1 MKYLKKYKLFE
12 VRGYMTELEDAAD
25 EIIDMSKTKDK
36 FSILVKV
43 KRGNF
48 FVNVEIMDE
57 KELHKIHGESSAVCY
72 TQAGKKPILYLN
84 KEYLHKPTIIHE
96 LKHAFSHTF
105 GSKRTEKFNRF
116 INSLQQCMGESYD
129 DFFRVPANYA
139 SITLY
144 ILNTEELEAH
154 YHGMYADIK
163 ENTKGMDDKAKRDYI
178 STYLNDSIVFPTLRK
193 FRNGDFKIE
202 FLFKSKDKMYL
213 FFDWYKLH
221 ITKKRVDILNRLFDR
236 FKILINRY
244 RSTSNYSPVVKDINK
259 EISSNCEKYYKKFMR
274 LYTI

>member
-1 MKYLKKYKLFE
+1 MKYLKQYKIFE

-25 EIIDMSKTKDK
+25 EIINTAKDKDK

-48 FVNVEIMDE
+48 FVNVEVMDE
-57 KELHKIHGESSAVCY
+57 KDFRKDHRGEATCY
-72 TQAGKKPILYLN
+72 TQHGKNPTLYLN
-84 KEYLHKPTIIHE
+84 REYLHKPTIIHE

-105 GSKRTEKFNRF
+105 GSKKTEKFNRF

-129 DFFRVPANYA
+129 DFFRVPAEFA

-144 ILNTEELEAH
+144 ILNSEELEAF

-163 ENTKGMDDKAKRDYI
+163 EGTKGMDDKTKRSYVDL
-178 STYLNDSIVFPTLRK
+178 YLDQSILFPTLRK
-193 FRNGDFKIE
+193 FRNGDFEIE
-202 FLFKSKDKMYL
+202 NLFKSKNKMYL
-213 FFDWYKLH
+213 FFDWYKLN
-221 ITKKRVDILNRLFDR
+221 ITKKSDNILDRLFDR

-244 RSTSNYSPVVKDINK
+244 RTSADYSPVVKDINR
-259 EISSNCEKYYKKFMR
+259 EIGNNCKKYYKKFMR